1 VTGSSS
7 GEDAGAS
14 AVPRRIVVAGA
25 VIDSERQ
32 TLLLAQRRY
41 PPEVAGLWELP
52 GGKVEPG
59 ETTEAALRRE
69 LCEELGVD
77 VSVGAALDD
86 QVPLRDDLVLVAV
99 LATIVDGTARPV
111 EHEALRW
118 CDAAELRELA
128 DRCLLVPAD
137 AVWVPQLLD
146 ILGQEAIGA

>member
-1 VTGSSS
+1 MSAPATRPADSDRPSARPAPSARPRTVGAATVAPERVS
-7 GEDAGAS
+7 GAQ
-14 AVPRRIVVAGA
+14 AVVR
-25 VIDSERQ
+25 S
-32 TLLLAQRRY
+32 L
-41 PPEVAGLWELP
+41 
-52 GGKVEPG
+52 
-59 ETTEAALRRE
+59 
-69 LCEELGVD
+69 EELGVD

-99 LATIVDGTARPV
+99 LATIVDGTPRPV